1 MANICFLLPEQPAA
15 VSHTQQNQPQLLLSG
30 FGGDD
35 HVSPTQVLDEA
46 AVEYEDDDYWDV
58 QSDEEMLDREDEDD
72 EDMVALKRDYSLI
85 RRIHFET
92 TNELSVRRYDS
103 FIYDGI
109 LAHYKAEYVA
119 NPLKNPKT
127 ARVFAHFIHV
137 TGPSLSIYERNPRNP
152 RSIFD
157 RPTPAPLQ
165 SLWTDILPLKALN
178 HQGLLHAMLALASLH
193 IARLQRASITPS
205 YKHYAYAL
213 KRLGRS
219 LSNPKK
225 RLTIQ
230 TLATSL
236 LLAFYEVMTAEHV
249 KWSTHLVG
257 AAHLLAE
264 FDFRSLTQEARRLKA
279 EETAQEEQFPYQNP
293 DMLIDQR
300 QFEQKMKARALMP
313 DEAMVS
319 TIVGKKVSY
328 DDFGRVF
335 EEGSSKQESRRA
347 TTGKFDLRSYEVL
360 QDLHWWYSRH
370 DAFQSIVSGNPL
382 M

>member
-1 MANICFLLPEQPAA
+1 MLFNLEQPTAL
-15 VSHTQQNQPQLLLSG
+15 SQTHQNFQPQLLLGG

-46 AVEYEDDDYWDV
+46 AVEYEDDDYYDV
-58 QSDEEMLDREDEDD
+58 QSDEEMLDGQEDKD
-72 EDMVALKRDYSLI
+72 EESMVLSRDFSLI
-85 RRIHFET
+85 RRLHSEN
-92 TNELSVRRYDS
+92 TNDLDIRRYDA
-103 FIYDGI
+103 FIYEGI
-109 LAHYKAEYVA
+109 LSHYRTEQVA

-152 RSIFD
+152 TSLYEGPI
-157 RPTPAPLQ
+157 PPSQQ
-165 SLWTDILPLKALN
+165 SLWTYILPLKALN

-193 IARLQRASITPS
+193 IAKLQKASVTPS

-219 LSNPKK
+219 LGNPKR
-225 RLTIQ
+225 RLQ
-230 TLATSL
+230 LPTLATSL

-257 AAHLLAE
+257 AAQLLNE
-264 FDFRSLTQEARRLKA
+264 LDFRSLTQEARRLKGA
-279 EETAQEEQFPYQNP
+279 QIAQEQQFPYQNP
-293 DMLIDQR
+293 DMLIDQK
-300 QFEQKMKARALMP
+300 QFDQRLKENAMTP
-313 DEAMVS
+313 DETLVS
-319 TIVGKKVSY
+319 TIVGKQINY

-335 EEGSSKQESRRA
+335 EEGNKQHERR
-347 TTGKFDLRSYEVL
+347 KSIPEKLNLRSYETL
-360 QDLHWWYSRH
+360 QDLYWWYAKQ
-370 DAFQSIVSGNPL
+370 DVFQSIVSGNPL